1 MILIALG
8 SNLNSELYGSPLK
21 NCLNGVKILRK
32 NFFVKKVSK
41 FYKTEPI
48 PKSDQPWYVNG
59 VVEIKTTLHPFDIL
73 KKLFFIENHFK
84 RIRRKKNEPRII
96 DLDLICYNNLISR
109 KRKFQFIQLVI
120 ISLISACNN
129 KFIRNKFDLNKNSNV
144 LLIGCEGDVD
154 KVLYKKLLIKGSK
167 N

>member
-73 KKLFFIENHFK
+73 KKLFFIENYYK
-84 RIRRKKNEPRII
+84 RVTKKKNEPRVI
-96 DLDLICYNNLISR
+96 DLDLISYNNFVSKKKSLMLPHPR
-109 KRKFQFIQLVI
+109 MHKRMFVI
-120 ISLISACNN
+120 KPIC
-129 KFIRNKFDLNKNSNV
+129 DLNPKWKHPIFKENALN
-144 LLIGCEGDVD
+144 LL
-154 KVLYKKLLIKGSK
+154 KKLANQKILNIS
-167 N
+167 